1 MCPPRRRRRGRRSA
15 RTRLRIEPGRGIP
28 VTGSPLPG
36 SLRLAGLAQ
45 MIRPAG
51 VISYP
56 ACMSAAIWAIVGIFA
71 AGGFL
76 IDVALVLVLL
86 ELLQLRERLNREL
99 ADVLERPH

>member
-1 MCPPRRRRRGRRSA
+1 
-15 RTRLRIEPGRGIP
+15 
-28 VTGSPLPG
+28 
-36 SLRLAGLAQ
+36 